1 MLHLQP
7 SPLQE
12 WTDDLFREQGVQ
24 VWVKRD
30 DLIHPVVGGN
40 KIRKLKG
47 QLTASALVGK
57 KGILTF
63 GGVVSNHLVAT
74 TYLAKTMGIPIRTL
88 IRGEQVSNPILQ
100 LLKQWG
106 AEMQFLSRQSF
117 DEALKSSEPD
127 WLTIPLGGTHP
138 GAFSGVGE
146 IVDEIRSVLPAGPFH
161 ICVPLGS
168 GGTAAGL
175 ASKLSAS
182 DQLHIYP
189 AIKGPAL
196 DFQVKAMF
204 DQMGVSPQTSIHV
217 INNAARKGFARRDD
231 ELWSVLR
238 ALASKTGMW
247 WDPVYNG
254 KMVVRFLEQVKQRNF
269 PSGARIVLLHTGGLP
284 GLIGYRDRFKLTDMP
299 NLPAFPGQ

>member
-1 MLHLQP
+1 MLQLQP

-12 WTDDLFREQGVQ
+12 WTDDLFREQGIQ
-24 VWVKRD
+24 VWLKRD

-63 GGVVSNHLVAT
+63 GGAVSNHLVAT

-88 IRGEQVSNPILQ
+88 IRGERVSNPILR
-100 LLKQWG
+100 LLEEWD
-106 AEMQFLSRQSF
+106 AELQFLSRPAF
-117 DEALKSSEPD
+117 DLALKRNESD

-146 IVDEIRSVLPAGPFH
+146 IVDEIRSVISTGPIH

-175 ASKLSAS
+175 ASKLDAQDHLS
-182 DQLHIYP
+182 IYP
-189 AIKGPAL
+189 AIKGPTL
-196 DFQVKAMF
+196 DLQVKSIF
-204 DQMGVSPQTSIHV
+204 DQMDVFPQATIHV
-217 INNAARKGFARRDD
+217 MEDAARKGFAKRDD
-231 ELWSVLR
+231 GLWHDLCSL
-238 ALASKTGMW
+238 SIQTGIW

-254 KMVVRFLEQVKQRNF
+254 KMVVRFLEQVKRGEF
-269 PSGARIVLLHTGGLP
+269 PTGSQIILIHTGGLP
-284 GLIGYRDRFKLTDMP
+284 GLIGYRDRFKLPDMP

>member
-1 MLHLQP
+1 MLQLQP

-12 WTDDLFREQGVQ
+12 WTDDLFREQGIQ
-24 VWVKRD
+24 VWMKRD
-30 DLIHPVVGGN
+30 DLVHPVVGGN

-47 QLTASALVGK
+47 QLTESALVGK

-74 TYLAKTMGIPIRTL
+74 TYLAKTMGIHIRTQ

-100 LLKQWG
+100 LVEEWG
-106 AEMQFLSRQSF
+106 AEMQFLSRQAF
-117 DEALKSSEPD
+117 NEAMNRNDPD

-138 GAFSGVGE
+138 GALSGVGE
-146 IVDEIRSVLPAGPFH
+146 IVDEIRSVVATGPIH

-175 ASKLSAS
+175 ARKLKA
-182 DQLHIYP
+182 DDHLHIYP
-189 AIKGPAL
+189 AIKGPDVDL
-196 DFQVKAMF
+196 QVETMF
-204 DQMGVSPQTSIHV
+204 NQLGVLSQAGIHV
-217 INNAARKGFARRDD
+217 IQDAARKGFAKRDD
-231 ELWSVLR
+231 RLWIELC
-238 ALASKTGMW
+238 ALSSQTGIW

-254 KMVVRFLEQVKQRNF
+254 KMVVRFLEQVKGSEF
-269 PSGARIVLLHTGGLP
+269 PFGSQIILIHTGGLP
-284 GLIGYRDRFKLTDMP
+284 GLIGYRDRFKLPDMP